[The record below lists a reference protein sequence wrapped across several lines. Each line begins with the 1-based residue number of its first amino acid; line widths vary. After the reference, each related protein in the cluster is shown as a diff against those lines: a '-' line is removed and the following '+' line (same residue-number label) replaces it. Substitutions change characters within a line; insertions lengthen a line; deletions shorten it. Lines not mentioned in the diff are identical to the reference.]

1 MNRDR
6 LFRLFDEARRRIG
19 HTDYVIVGGLSILGT
34 NDEIDLPDDMT
45 LSIDVDGYSRHD
57 PDRIFDLDRDLGE
70 DSVFHHANGYHL
82 DPVSPKLPTLPDGW
96 QGRMTSLER
105 NGLTLWF
112 LDPDD
117 AAISK
122 YARGDPNDL
131 RWIRAGIRSGHL
143 SLPRVRARLA
153 TTPFLDAEESARVRK
168 RVDVDADWFDGLP
181 RGGR

>member
-1 MNRDR
+1 MNRGH

-19 HTDYVIVGGLSILGT
+19 HSEYVVIGSLSILGT
-34 NDEIDLPDDMT
+34 DDDIGLPVDMT
-45 LSIDVDGYSRHD
+45 MSIDVDSYSRHD
-57 PDRIFDLDRDLGE
+57 PGRIFDLARDLGE
-70 DSVFHHANGYHL
+70 ESGFHHANGYHL

-131 RWIRAGIRSGHL
+131 RWIRAGIRSGHV

-153 TTPFLDAEESARVRK
+153 TTSFLDTEEAARVRE
-168 RVDVDADWFDGLP
+168 RVDVDADWFDGL
-181 RGGR
+181 RRE